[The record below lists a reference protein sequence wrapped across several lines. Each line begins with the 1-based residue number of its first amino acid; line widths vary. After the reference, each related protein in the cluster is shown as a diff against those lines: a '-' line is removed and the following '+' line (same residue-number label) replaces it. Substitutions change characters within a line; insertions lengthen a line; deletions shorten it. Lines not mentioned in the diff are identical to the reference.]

1 MVGLRLP
8 SNLKAAH
15 LGGLSASELKNDSMS
30 LSERQLKIHRLPR
43 VAPPKRSEG
52 GEWRA
57 KRSLGS
63 GDPASEAQRG
73 AASGAETPHPSSLP
87 SRAPTFSRL
96 NVVAES
102 YSLSPTLISSG
113 IASAG
118 IASPEAVRL
127 ITSSG
132 IPFASSRTSDSAP
145 CTHLLT
151 QIPQPMHFS

>member
-63 GDPASEAQRG
+63 GDP
-73 AASGAETPHPSSLP
+73 PPVIF
-87 SRAPTFSRL
+87 TFARS
-96 NVVAES
+96 NV
-102 YSLSPTLISSG
+102 
-113 IASAG
+113 
-118 IASPEAVRL
+118 
-127 ITSSG
+127 
-132 IPFASSRTSDSAP
+132 
-145 CTHLLT
+145 LT
-151 QIPQPMHFS
+151 FERCG